1 MKGLLLFVMSN
12 ILLEKKRKKVF
23 FQETKKLKRMQ
34 MQTFGMKLSEIW
46 RLQISVAIKRTIP
59 VFVKIESV

>member
-1 MKGLLLFVMSN
+1 MKVLLLFVTSN
-12 ILLEKKRKKVF
+12 ILLENKRIKVF
-23 FQETKKLKRMQ
+23 FRETKKLKR

-46 RLQISVAIKRTIP
+46 RLQISVVIKRPIP

>member
-1 MKGLLLFVMSN
+1 MKVLLLFVTSN

>member
-12 ILLEKKRKKVF
+12 ILLEKKQKKGF
-23 FQETKKLKRMQ
+23 FQETKKLKR

-46 RLQISVAIKRTIP
+46 RLQISVAIKRPIP

>member
-1 MKGLLLFVMSN
+1 MKVLLLFVTSN

-46 RLQISVAIKRTIP
+46 RLQISVAIKRPIP

>member
-1 MKGLLLFVMSN
+1 MKVLLLFVTSN

-46 RLQISVAIKRTIP
+46 RLQISVAIKRPIP
-59 VFVKIESV
+59 VFVKIEFV

>member
-1 MKGLLLFVMSN
+1 MKVLLLFVTSN
-12 ILLEKKRKKVF
+12 ILLEKKQKKGF

>member
-12 ILLEKKRKKVF
+12 ILLEKKQKKVF